1 MAKSKFDENL
11 KIWMNGKMV
20 DWKDATVH
28 VAVHALHYGSS
39 VFEGIRCYDTPK
51 GRMILGL
58 RQHIRRLL
66 DSAKI
71 YRMDC
76 PYSQEAL
83 EVACADVV
91 RVNDMKEAY
100 LRPLLYRGYYALG
113 VFPDQCPIDAVV
125 MPLRWGKYLGDEALE
140 RGIEVCVSSWGRMAP
155 NTLPALAKSGANYM
169 NSQLIKI
176 DAIRLG
182 FEEGIALDMHGYVS
196 EGSGENIFLVRDGT
210 LHTPPL
216 CSSILPGITREAI
229 LTIAEELKIPT
240 KIEEIPR
247 EMLYICDEVF
257 FTGTAAE
264 VTPIRSID
272 KVQVGAGK
280 PGPITRRLQE
290 AYFDLINGKRSD
302 PRRLLYYV

>member
-11 KIWMNGKMV
+11 KIWMNGSMIA
-20 DWKDATVH
+20 WKDATVH

-39 VFEGIRCYDTPK
+39 VFEGIRCYKTPK

-66 DSAKI
+66 NSAKI

-76 PYSQEAL
+76 TYTQTDL
-83 EVACADVV
+83 EKACAEVV
-91 RVNDMKEAY
+91 NSNNMDEAY
-100 LRPLLYRGYYALG
+100 LRPLLFRGYYALG
-113 VFPDQCPIDAVV
+113 VYPDQCPIDAVV

-196 EGSGENIFLVRDGT
+196 EGSGENIFLVQEGV

-229 LTIAEELKIPT
+229 LLLAKELGIPT
-240 KIEEIPR
+240 KEEEIPR
-247 EMLYICDEVF
+247 ETLYIADEVF

-264 VTPIRSID
+264 LTPIRSID
-272 KVQVGAGK
+272 KVQVGVGK

-290 AYFDLINGKRSD
+290 AYFDLINGKRAD
-302 PRRLLYYV
+302 PRGFLYYL

>member
-1 MAKSKFDENL
+1 MAKSKFDETL
-11 KIWMNGKMV
+11 KIWMNGQMV
-20 DWKDATVH
+20 AWKDATVH

-71 YRMDC
+71 YRMEC
-76 PYSQEAL
+76 TFSQEQL
-83 EVACADVV
+83 EGACVEVV
-91 RVNDMKEAY
+91 RANDMQEAY

-113 VFPDQCPIDAVV
+113 VYPDQCPIDAVV

-140 RGIEVCVSSWGRMAP
+140 RGIDVCVSSWGRMAP

-182 FEEGIALDMHGYVS
+182 IEEGIALDMHGYVS
-196 EGSGENIFLVRDGT
+196 EGSGENIFLVRNGT

-229 LTIAEELKIPT
+229 LTLAEELNIPT
-240 KIEEIPR
+240 KVEEIPR
-247 EMLYICDEVF
+247 EMLYISDEVF

-264 VTPIRSID
+264 LTPIRSID
-272 KVQVGAGK
+272 KVEVGKGK
-280 PGPITRRLQE
+280 PGPVTRRLQE

-302 PRRLLYYV
+302 PRGILYYF

>member
-1 MAKSKFDENL
+1 MAKSKFDESL
-11 KIWMNGKMV
+11 KIWMNGTIV

-28 VAVHALHYGSS
+28 VGVHALHYGSS
-39 VFEGIRCYDTPK
+39 VFEGIRCYKTPK
-51 GRMILGL
+51 GSMILGL
-58 RQHIRRLL
+58 RQHIRRLM
-66 DSAKI
+66 DSARI

-76 PYSQEAL
+76 TYTQEEL
-83 EVACADVV
+83 ERACADVV
-91 RVNDMKEAY
+91 RVNKMDEAY

-113 VFPDQCPIDAVV
+113 VYPDQCPIDAVV
-125 MPLRWGKYLGDEALE
+125 MPLRWGKYLGDGALE
-140 RGIEVCVSSWGRMAP
+140 HGIEVCVSSWSRMSP

-176 DAIRLG
+176 DALRLG

-196 EGSGENIFLVRDGT
+196 EGSGENIFLVRDGV

-229 LTIAEELKIPT
+229 LTIARELSIPT
-240 KIEEIPR
+240 REEEIPR
-247 EMLYICDEVF
+247 EMLYISDEVF

-264 VTPIRSID
+264 ITPIRSID
-272 KVQVGAGK
+272 KVEVGKGK
-280 PGPITRRLQE
+280 PGPVTRRLQE

-302 PRRLLYYV
+302 PRGYLYYL